1 MAFTLIRLALLSA
14 QLALRDSTVIKSRA
28 RSQSIVLRVATATWE
43 ANVSP
48 TALLVLI
55 RRLIGLLVSI
65 LTPALAAQRLSTA
78 ELVRRLISAL
88 LATSARL
95 DSTTLS
101 LIHQLVSALRVIT
114 VLKDLVHLLA
124 AHSKL

>member
-1 MAFTLIRLALLSA
+1 MASTLIRLALLSA
-14 QLALRDSTVIKSRA
+14 QLALRDNTVIKLRA
-28 RSQSIVLRVATATWE
+28 RNQSIVLRVATATWE

-48 TALLVLI
+48 TALLALT
-55 RRLIGLLVSI
+55 RLLTGLLVSI
-65 LTPALAAQRLSTA
+65 LRPALVAQRLSIA
-78 ELVRRLISAL
+78 ELVRRLISVL

-101 LIHQLVSALRVIT
+101 QIHRLDSALKVTI

-124 AHSKL
+124 AHSRP